1 MRLPASPLKRTTVPS
16 VTLGAGHAA
25 NRECWSV
32 SDSQELHVGGRA
44 GCVFGEG
51 LPRIVTARKYSD
63 RSCIGNRG
71 LCEQHNGQG
80 ASIRTSERRHERLK
94 HLCVIGQPCKH
105 SIGNV
110 GWVGA
115 RVLGH
120 GRAGRSDQCQ
130 HGQQCQHCARLN
142 ARLPHTRVCHKRSPA
157 RAATSRRPR
166 GQRQAAVQPQ
176 AGPRSACLPAQFA
189 SSGAFYLR
197 GAFFSGFAPTGW
209 RPSPAATAGVPLAI
223 CVSSELEH
231 SRLGPG
237 PFFVQG
243 TRYPRNP
250 SASTSMASLDRC
262 DLSAR
267 TGRWS
272 STLSGAFGHAS
283 AQQSMQA
290 TSHWISPQTWS
301 DSSKDFRCFAV
312 RTQHQHCSMA
322 TPSNTIHQHR
332 RGCGRHRCRART
344 SVIPNSTWDA
354 TSPLGAQY

>member
-94 HLCVIGQPCKH
+94 HLCVIGQLCKH

-120 GRAGRSDQCQ
+120 GRAGRERPVPARPAVPALRQIERAIAPYQSLPQAFPCSSCDQPPTARATASSRTTTSRFTQRVPTCSVRIERRFLLTRSVLLRICSDGLASITSGNC
-130 HGQQCQHCARLN
+130 
-142 ARLPHTRVCHKRSPA
+142 RSP
-157 RAATSRRPR
+157 
-166 GQRQAAVQPQ
+166 
-176 AGPRSACLPAQFA
+176 
-189 SSGAFYLR
+189 SGHLR
-197 GAFFSGFAPTGW
+197 
-209 RPSPAATAGVPLAI
+209 
-223 CVSSELEH
+223 
-231 SRLGPG
+231 
-237 PFFVQG
+237 
-243 TRYPRNP
+243 
-250 SASTSMASLDRC
+250 
-262 DLSAR
+262 
-267 TGRWS
+267 
-272 STLSGAFGHAS
+272 
-283 AQQSMQA
+283 
-290 TSHWISPQTWS
+290 
-301 DSSKDFRCFAV
+301 
-312 RTQHQHCSMA
+312 
-322 TPSNTIHQHR
+322 
-332 RGCGRHRCRART
+332 
-344 SVIPNSTWDA
+344 
-354 TSPLGAQY
+354 